1 MEAKEQQFRKL
12 IKEHKDRI
20 YTVCYMFSDDNDE
33 VADLFQEVLINI
45 WQGIDSFKGEAQL
58 STWIWR
64 VATNTCITYDRKR
77 KRRVPTIP
85 LTMDINLFAD
95 QDEDSRQI
103 RQLYERINRLGY
115 LDRAL
120 VLLWLEN
127 LTYEEI
133 GQITGLTAKN
143 VSVKLVRIRQQL
155 KNMK

>member
-12 IKEHKDRI
+12 VKEHKDRI

-77 KRRVPTIP
+77 NRRVTTIP
-85 LTMDINLFAD
+85 LTMDINIFAD

>member
-12 IKEHKDRI
+12 VKEHKDRI

-77 KRRVPTIP
+77 NRRVPTIP

-95 QDEDSRQI
+95 QGEDSRQI

>member
-77 KRRVPTIP
+77 NRRVPTIP

>member
-1 MEAKEQQFRKL
+1 MEAKEQHFRKL

-77 KRRVPTIP
+77 NRRVPTIP